1 MLHYYYYCYYSGV
14 HFKII
19 PGPLLL
25 LLLLEDKRLFRE
37 KCRLFVSPAGS
48 MFNL

>member
-1 MLHYYYYCYYSGV
+1 MLHYYYYYSGV

-25 LLLLEDKRLFRE
+25 LLEDKRLFRE
-37 KCRLFVSPAGS
+37 KSRLFVSPAGS

>member
-1 MLHYYYYCYYSGV
+1 MLHYYYYYYYSGV

-25 LLLLEDKRLFRE
+25 LLLEDKRLFRE
-37 KCRLFVSPAGS
+37 KSRLFVSPAGS